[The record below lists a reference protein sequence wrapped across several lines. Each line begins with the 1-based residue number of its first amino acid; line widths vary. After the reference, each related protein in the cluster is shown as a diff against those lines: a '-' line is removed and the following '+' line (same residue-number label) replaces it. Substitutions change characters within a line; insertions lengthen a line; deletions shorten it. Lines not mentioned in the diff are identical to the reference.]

1 VCIQAQRQYVA
12 NPLGD
17 ARSNQRNNLAGNC
30 EEAAPDIC
38 EREAAADS
46 EQPMPMPI
54 PELPA
59 FDMVA
64 IRARRDEDEE
74 DQDQDQV
81 EEEEEEDFEMD
92 MLRGMGRSIVHLR
105 PGNLGPAGQQHCWWA
120 VLCPSTPFST
130 TAAAAAGVVEVD
142 RAEAPIGAKYKAI
155 DAILLSKVYIHRLSP
170 ILR

>member
-17 ARSNQRNNLAGNC
+17 ARSNQRNNLADNC

-38 EREAAADS
+38 KREAALDS
-46 EQPMPMPI
+46 ELPMPI

-74 DQDQDQV
+74 DQDQTEE

-92 MLRGMGRSIVHLR
+92 MLRGMGKSIVHLR
-105 PGNLGPAGQQHCWWA
+105 PGNLGPAGEQHCWWA
-120 VLCPSTPFST
+120 VLCPSSPFST
-130 TAAAAAGVVEVD
+130 TAAAAAVGMVEVD
-142 RAEAPIGAKYKAI
+142 RAKAPVGAKYKAI
-155 DAILLSKVYIHRLSP
+155 DAILLSKVYTHRLP
-170 ILR
+170 PVLR